1 MSVELTRSQEEAA
14 ADRGGS
20 LLVSAAAGSGK
31 TRVLVERL
39 FRRVLGEEGADM
51 DDFLIITYT
60 RSAAAE
66 LRSRIAQEL
75 TERLS
80 DFPDSRRLQRQL
92 LLVYQADIKTIDAFC
107 TALLRENVHLLDFG
121 DERGLTADFRVLDE
135 SEAMLLQR
143 RVLPRVLEQFY
154 TDLTPGAALLADAF
168 GFGRDDSRLEELVLE
183 LYGKVQSHAYPERW
197 LDGQRA
203 DWASLPSDAGETAWG
218 RELLENLGRKAR
230 HWADMLQG
238 GLAAMEGDASL
249 QKAYTPGF
257 LEGIAQLEELAEAAD
272 LSWDRAAER
281 IPRWPRLSAARK
293 CASPERKDQVKR
305 VWDRCK
311 KEMNAACALLEVTAA
326 EAGEDLRRAAPAME
340 ALLELCGAFSR
351 AYRREKLR
359 RNAADFSDQEH
370 YAVELLLGEDG
381 EPTALAEAVSGRYL
395 EVMVDEYQDANQV
408 QNCIFSALSRGGQNL
423 FTVGD
428 VKQSIYRFRL
438 ADPTI
443 FLEKYRD
450 FPEER
455 LVPGGPRKI
464 LLSQNFRSRRSVLE
478 AVNFVF
484 QAIMSREMGEIDYG
498 EAERLHFGADYLP
511 PREDCE
517 TEFHLLEVPQSRGSD
532 TPPISRSLAEARLVA
547 ERISRLLEEG
557 FPVTDEDT
565 GRLRP
570 CRPED
575 IVVLMRSPGPR
586 LRCYT
591 RALAERNI
599 PCGAQ
604 EDEDFFSAMEVAVVC
619 ALLEILDNPRQDV
632 PLIAVLRS
640 PLMGFTPDRLA
651 LIRGNHPEGGF
662 FDALEASGD
671 GDCRTFLTQLEEL
684 RSLAKDMSVH
694 RLLWRLYNQMNV
706 LGVFGAM
713 GGGERRRENLI
724 TLYEHA
730 RAFESAGY
738 RGLFAFVSHL
748 RLLLESGEQPAP
760 ASGAAGAGVR
770 IMSIHKSKGLEFPI
784 VVLADLNK
792 SFNPTDLRPPV
803 LVHPKLGLGPLYID
817 LDRHIRYPTAARQAV
832 AGRLSREMRA
842 EEMRLLYVGMTR
854 AKEKL
859 ILTASL
865 SGAQKKLADL
875 AALSSLGQLEGGRL
889 PPETADGAKSM
900 AEWILLPLLR
910 RREAEPL
917 RALAGLEAGDWGLS
931 EDQPWL
937 VSCRDGVPYGQAP
950 PAPGEASGSGGG
962 EPLPVY
968 REALDFRYHHLA
980 AGAVPTKLTATQ
992 LKGREKDWEIA
1003 ENTVQ
1008 PYARGSFAA
1017 PRFLAGRRP
1026 LTPEER
1032 GTAMHLAMEHLPLDG
1047 DGASAVQKLAQR
1059 RLLTPEQA
1067 QAVDV
1072 EALDRFLRSPLAE
1085 DLRRAQ
1091 QVEREFRF
1099 SLLADAADYYP
1110 ELAPGE
1116 DQVLLQGV
1124 VDLFAVTDGKITVVD
1139 FKTDRVAGEA
1149 LRQRAARYRPQLEAY
1164 SAALE
1169 RIWGLPVTRRVLYFF
1184 HTGEAVEL
1192 EEPLD

>member
-1 MSVELTRSQEEAA
+1 MSVELTKSQEAAA

-39 FRRVLGEEGADM
+39 FRRVLGEEGANM

-60 RSAAAE
+60 RAAAAE
-66 LRSRIAQEL
+66 LRGRIAQEL
-75 TERLS
+75 TERLAES
-80 DFPDSRRLQRQL
+80 PGSRRLQRQL

-107 TALLRENVHLLDFG
+107 TGLLRENVHLLDFG
-121 DERGLTADFRVLDE
+121 AERGLTADFRVLDE
-135 SEAMLLQR
+135 NEAMLLRR
-143 RVLPRVLEQFY
+143 RVLPRVLEAFY
-154 TDLTPGAALLADAF
+154 SDMTPGAVQLADAF

-197 LDGQRA
+197 LARQRS
-203 DWASLPSDAGETAWG
+203 DWASLPADAGETAWG
-218 RELLENLGRKAR
+218 RELLEHLGRKAR
-230 HWADMLQG
+230 HWADMLRG
-238 GLAAMEGDASL
+238 AVEAMGEDASL

-257 LEGIAQLEELAEAAD
+257 LEGAAQLEALAEASA
-272 LSWDRAAER
+272 LGWDRAAER
-281 IPRWPRLSAARK
+281 FPRWPRLSAARK
-293 CASPERKDQVKR
+293 CTSPERKDQVKR

-311 KEMNAACALLEVTAA
+311 KEMNAACAMLEATAA
-326 EAGEDLRRAAPAME
+326 EAGEDLRRSAPAME
-340 ALLELCGAFSR
+340 ALLELCTAFSQ
-351 AYRREKLR
+351 AYRKEKLR

-381 EPTALAEAVSGRYL
+381 APTALAEAVSSRYL
-395 EVMVDEYQDANQV
+395 EVMVDEYQDTNQV
-408 QNCIFSALSRGGQNL
+408 QNCLFSALSHGGQNL

-455 LVPGGPRKI
+455 LAPGGPRKI

-484 QAIMSREMGEIDYG
+484 QAVMSQEMGEIDYG
-498 EAERLHFGADYLP
+498 PAERLHFGAEYLP

-517 TEFHLLEVPQSRGSD
+517 TEFHLLEVPQNRGGD
-532 TPPISRSLAEARLVA
+532 RPPISRPLAEARFVS
-547 ERISRLLEEG
+547 ERISRLLREG

-575 IVVLMRSPGPR
+575 IVILMRSPGPR
-586 LRCYT
+586 LRHYT
-591 RALAERNI
+591 RALAERGI
-599 PCGAQ
+599 PCGVP
-604 EDEDFFSAMEVAVVC
+604 EDEDFFSSMEVAVVC
-619 ALLEILDNPRQDV
+619 SLLEILDNPRQDV

-640 PLMGFTPDRLA
+640 PLIGFTPDRLA
-651 LIRGNHPEGGF
+651 LIRGAHPEGGF
-662 FDALEASGD
+662 YDALAASEEA
-671 GDCRTFLTQLEEL
+671 DCRDFLARLEEL

-713 GGGERRRENLI
+713 SGGERRRENLI

-738 RGLFAFVSHL
+738 KGLFAFVSHL
-748 RLLLESGEQPAP
+748 RLLLENGEQPVP
-760 ASGAAGAGVR
+760 ASGIAGAGVR

-784 VVLADLNK
+784 VLLADLNK
-792 SFNPTDLRPPV
+792 SFNPTDLRAPV
-803 LVHPKLGLGPLYID
+803 LVHPKLGLGPVYID

-832 AGRLSREMRA
+832 AERLSREMRS
-842 EEMRLLYVGMTR
+842 EEMRVLYVGLTR

-865 SGAQKKLADL
+865 SGAPKKLADL
-875 AALSSLGQLEGGRL
+875 ASLSALGRLEGGRL

-900 AEWILLPLLR
+900 ADWILLPLLH

-917 RALAGLEAGDWGLS
+917 RALAGLEAGAWTPAEG
-931 EDQPWL
+931 QPWR
-937 VSCRDGVPYGQAP
+937 VACWDGAPYGEAP
-950 PAPGEASGSGGG
+950 PAPEEEAASGGRAF
-962 EPLPVY
+962 LPVC
-968 REALDFRYHHLA
+968 REALDFRYPYLA

-992 LKGREKDWEIA
+992 LKGREKDREIA

-1026 LTPEER
+1026 LTPDQR
-1032 GTAMHLAMEHLPLDG
+1032 GTAMHLAMEYLPLDG
-1047 DGASAVQKLAQR
+1047 GGASTVRELEQR

-1067 QAVDV
+1067 QAVDTA
-1072 EALDRFLRSPLAE
+1072 ALDRFLRSPLAE
-1085 DLRRAQ
+1085 DLRRAER
-1091 QVEREFRF
+1091 VEREFRF
-1099 SLLADAADYYP
+1099 SLLVDAADYYP
-1110 ELAPGE
+1110 ALRAGE

-1124 VDLFAVTDGKITVVD
+1124 VDLFAITDGKITVVD
-1139 FKTDRVAGEA
+1139 FKTDRVSGRA
-1149 LRQRAARYRPQLEAY
+1149 LRERAARYRPQLEAY

-1169 RIWGLPVTRRVLYFF
+1169 RIWGLTVVRRVLYFF

-1192 EEPLD
+1192 EGLPD